1 MIDEERRSRV
11 ALVETASR
19 LTERPSMHEALD
31 RETLSSPVRPPL
43 ARLAPPLIA
52 LALILFPLGWLG
64 EVWLPFGAIVDW
76 LFPSAWAHA
85 IGHMSLFGMLGLLAL
100 VAIPVL
106 RRQPGVYVG
115 LLLLAGVGQEAFQ
128 MLYKGRLLLFDDTRD
143 LATDL
148 AGGLV
153 ALALVL
159 AWERLRRER
168 KGAELF
174 SP

>member
-1 MIDEERRSRV
+1 MNQASPQTHPP
-11 ALVETASR
+11 ALA
-19 LTERPSMHEALD
+19 RPLI
-31 RETLSSPVRPPL
+31 V
-43 ARLAPPLIA
+43 RLAPPLSV
-52 LALILFPLGWLG
+52 LALVLFPIGWLA
-64 EVWLPFGAIVDW
+64 EVWRPFGAVADW
-76 LFPSAWAHA
+76 LFPNAWAHA
-85 IGHMSLFGMLGLLAL
+85 VGHMSLFGLLGLLVL

-106 RRQPGVYVG
+106 RRLPGVYIG
-115 LLLLAGVGQEAFQ
+115 LLLLAGVGQESFQ

-174 SP
+174 SR

>member
-1 MIDEERRSRV
+1 
-11 ALVETASR
+11 
-19 LTERPSMHEALD
+19 
-31 RETLSSPVRPPL
+31 
-43 ARLAPPLIA
+43 
-52 LALILFPLGWLG
+52 
-64 EVWLPFGAIVDW
+64 
-76 LFPSAWAHA
+76 
-85 IGHMSLFGMLGLLAL
+85 

-106 RRQPGVYVG
+106 RRLPGVYIG
-115 LLLLAGVGQEAFQ
+115 LLLLAGVGQESFQ

-148 AGGLV
+148 AGGLF

-174 SP
+174 SQPGRHGDG